1 MKDGGHMDDL
11 RLVSPPKP
19 AKVDPDEVDNIG
31 TLVLALGIPPP
42 KRTEGG
48 TRLADEGLLSDPML
62 ECLRVGKEPTDRHVA
77 GER

>member
-1 MKDGGHMDDL
+1 MLVPDEGLPVMKDGGHMDDL

-42 KRTEGG
+42 CKI
-48 TRLADEGLLSDPML
+48 
-62 ECLRVGKEPTDRHVA
+62 PTN
-77 GER
+77 E